1 MTPSR
6 PTGHT
11 SGILAS
17 PAQPSKKVALEKA
30 GGFPASGSDPAL
42 GAWQGWTLSYTGGK
56 NGTIP
61 FTCTFKHFTSAS
73 VDAIVFEHSF
83 PKGVANLNTTNA
95 AGLNHS
101 STFAASAGGG
111 EFSAATTPSTFFPS
125 WVAGDAEEAATDAG
139 YLTWTGRFYRQQSA
153 QSGGVSEGLAN
164 GFGGAMGG
172 PVVFFTP
179 PASSTASASAS
190 ANAGSNTRGA
200 GSGGGGGASLVL
212 SPLSNPHG
220 TIMGDGGNVGIN
232 SYATHAPAGFAVS
245 SIAVFSNNGVTDAM
259 HAFGA
264 VVLRAAAPTGSSSN
278 SSWNLK
284 KAALAVPTP
293 KVADPSSSQL
303 TYWTDNGAY
312 YDFYAYEP
320 DITSKGVPQDV
331 LVELSQTFKNG
342 TYPGKPLPVKGIM
355 LDVQY
360 NRRTL
365 PFLRL
370 QCSFVTPALL
380 RFALMYGLRMCLRT
394 YSAVQHSAL

>member
-125 WVAGDAEEAATDAG
+125 WVAGDAEEAATDTG
-139 YLTWTGRFYRQQSA
+139 YLTWTGRFYGQQSA

-179 PASSTASASAS
+179 PASSTAAASASAS

-200 GSGGGGGASLVL
+200 GSGRGGGASLVL

-220 TIMGDGGNVGIN
+220 TIMGDGGSVGIN

-245 SIAVFSNNGVTDAM
+245 SIAVFSNNGITDAM

-264 VVLRAAAPTGSSSN
+264 VVLRAAAPTSSSSN
-278 SSWNLK
+278 SSRNLK

-360 NRRTL
+360 NRTL
-365 PFLRL
+365 PFFAFTVYI
-370 QCSFVTPALL
+370 CDTGFASFCFDVW
-380 RFALMYGLRMCLRT
+380 FAYVF
-394 YSAVQHSAL
+394 A